1 MHIIDRRLN
10 PGGKSLANRQRFLRR
25 VRDVAQRAVREAARE
40 KDIKDLGKDGH
51 VTVPVDGVREPKFTR
66 NPSTG
71 VQDHILPGNKTYIE
85 GDLIERPPGG
95 GGGGGGSGEAGDG
108 GADGEDSF
116 RFVLTREEFLELF
129 LEDLEL
135 PDLAKRRLAVVET
148 ATLRRAGYTV
158 SGSPANL
165 SIGRTLRNSLSRRI
179 ALKRPKAAET
189 AALEEEIRALEES
202 EPDAA
207 ILDEMRAELERLR
220 TRSHRIP
227 YVDPIDLR
235 YRRFEPY
242 PRPVAQAVMFCLMD
256 VSGSMTEHMK
266 DLAKRFY
273 ILLHIF
279 LTRRYK
285 HVEIV
290 FIRHTDHAKE
300 VDEETFFGSRET
312 GGTLVSSALV
322 EMKRIIAE
330 RYSPD
335 DWNIYAAQ
343 ASDGDNVSSDGAT
356 SQDLLRSAILPAC
369 QYFAYLEVGDE
380 GGPRAGFVEHRTT
393 LWRTY
398 EPVAKANS
406 VLAMRKVN
414 HRRDIYPVFRELFSR
429 NKAGQEA
436 AAP

>member
-1 MHIIDRRLN
+1 MHIVDRRLN
-10 PGGKSLANRQRFLRR
+10 PGGKSLPNRQRFLRR
-25 VRDVAQRAVREAARE
+25 VKDVAQRAVRESARE
-40 KDIKDLGKDGH
+40 KDIKNLGKDGRI
-51 VTVPVDGVREPKFTR
+51 TVPGDGVREPRFSR
-66 NPSTG
+66 QPGTG
-71 VQDHILPGNKTYIE
+71 HQDYILPGNKTYVE
-85 GDLIERPPGG
+85 GDRIERPPGG
-95 GGGGGGSGEAGDG
+95 GGGGGAGEGGDG
-108 GADGEDSF
+108 GENGEDAF
-116 RFVLTREEFLELF
+116 HFVLTREEFLDLF

-148 ATLRRAGYTV
+148 EGLRRAGYTV

-165 SIGRTLRNSLSRRI
+165 ALSRTLRNSMSRRI
-179 ALKRPKAAET
+179 ALKRPKLEEV
-189 AALEEEIRALEES
+189 AALEAEIAAAEAANDPRL
-202 EPDAA
+202 PD
-207 ILDEMRAELERLR
+207 LQLKLLGLRER
-220 TRSHRIP
+220 SKRIP

-235 YRRFEPY
+235 FRRFEPY
-242 PRPVAQAVMFCLMD
+242 PKPIAQAVMFCLMD

-290 FIRHTDHAKE
+290 FIRHTDKAAE

-322 EMKRIIAE
+322 EMKRIVTE

-343 ASDGDNVSSDGAT
+343 ASDGDNVSSDGPT
-356 SQDLLRSAILPAC
+356 STELLRAHILPAC
-369 QYFAYLEVGDE
+369 QHFAYLEVGDE
-380 GGPRAGFVEHRTT
+380 NGPRAGFVEHRTT

-398 EPVAKANS
+398 EALAKAGEP
-406 VLAMRKVN
+406 LAMRKVN
-414 HRRDIYPVFRELFSR
+414 HRRDIYPVFRELFGR
-429 NKAGQEA
+429 KDARAEA
-436 AAP
+436 

>member
-1 MHIIDRRLN
+1 MHIVDRRLN
-10 PGGKSLANRQRFLRR
+10 PGGKSLPNRQRFLRR
-25 VRDVAQRAVREAARE
+25 VKDVAQRAVRESARE
-40 KDIKDLGKDGH
+40 KDIKDLGKDGRIS
-51 VTVPVDGVREPKFTR
+51 VPGDGVREPRFSR
-66 NPSTG
+66 QPGTG
-71 VQDHILPGNKTYIE
+71 HQDYILPGNKTYVE
-85 GDLIERPPGG
+85 GDRIERPPGG
-95 GGGGGGSGEAGDG
+95 GGGGGAGEGGEGSENS
-108 GADGEDSF
+108 EDAF
-116 RFVLTREEFLELF
+116 HFVLTREEFLDLF

-148 ATLRRAGYTV
+148 EGLRRAGYTV

-165 SIGRTLRNSLSRRI
+165 ALSRTLRNSMSRRI
-179 ALKRPKAAET
+179 ALKRPKLEEV
-189 AALEEEIRALEES
+189 AALEAEIAEAEAANDPRLPDLTLKLLE
-202 EPDAA
+202 
-207 ILDEMRAELERLR
+207 LRER
-220 TRSHRIP
+220 SKRIP

-235 YRRFEPY
+235 FRRFEPY
-242 PRPVAQAVMFCLMD
+242 PKPIAQAVMFCLMD

-290 FIRHTDHAKE
+290 FIRHTDKATE

-322 EMKRIIAE
+322 EMKRVVTE

-343 ASDGDNVSSDGAT
+343 ASDGDNVSSDGPT
-356 SQDLLRSAILPAC
+356 STELLRSHILPAC
-369 QYFAYLEVGDE
+369 QHFAYLEVGDE
-380 GGPRAGFVEHRTT
+380 NGPRAGFVEHRTT

-398 EPVAKANS
+398 EALAKAGEP
-406 VLAMRKVN
+406 LAMRKVN
-414 HRRDIYPVFRELFSR
+414 HRRDIYPVFRELFGR
-429 NKAGQEA
+429 KNAKAEA
-436 AAP
+436 

>member
-1 MHIIDRRLN
+1 MHIVDRRLN
-10 PGGKSLANRQRFLRR
+10 PGGKSLPNRQRFLRR
-25 VRDVAQRAVREAARE
+25 VKDVAQRAVRESARE
-40 KDIKDLGKDGH
+40 KDIKNLGKDGRIS
-51 VTVPVDGVREPKFTR
+51 VPGDGVREPRFSR
-66 NPSTG
+66 QPGTG
-71 VQDHILPGNKTYIE
+71 HQDYILPGNKTYVE
-85 GDLIERPPGG
+85 GDRIERPPGG
-95 GGGGGGSGEAGDG
+95 GGGGGAGEGGEGSENS
-108 GADGEDSF
+108 EDAF
-116 RFVLTREEFLELF
+116 HFVLTREEFLDLF

-148 ATLRRAGYTV
+148 EGLRRAGYTV

-165 SIGRTLRNSLSRRI
+165 ALSRTLRNSMSRRI
-179 ALKRPKAAET
+179 ALKRPKLEEV
-189 AALEEEIRALEES
+189 AALEAEIAEAEAANDPRL
-202 EPDAA
+202 PD
-207 ILDEMRAELERLR
+207 LTLKLMELRER
-220 TRSHRIP
+220 SKRIP

-235 YRRFEPY
+235 FRRFEPY
-242 PRPVAQAVMFCLMD
+242 PKPIAQAVMFCLMD

-290 FIRHTDHAKE
+290 FIRHTDKATE

-322 EMKRIIAE
+322 EMKRVVTE

-343 ASDGDNVSSDGAT
+343 ASDGDNVSSDGPT
-356 SQDLLRSAILPAC
+356 STELLRSHILPAC
-369 QYFAYLEVGDE
+369 QHFAYLEVGDE
-380 GGPRAGFVEHRTT
+380 NGPRAGFVEHRTT

-398 EPVAKANS
+398 EALAKAGEP
-406 VLAMRKVN
+406 LAMRKVN
-414 HRRDIYPVFRELFSR
+414 HRRDIYPVFRELFGR
-429 NKAGQEA
+429 KNAKAEA
-436 AAP
+436 

>member
-1 MHIIDRRLN
+1 MHIVDRRLN
-10 PGGKSLANRQRFLRR
+10 PGGKSLPNRQRFLRR
-25 VRDVAQRAVREAARE
+25 VKDVAQRAVRESARE
-40 KDIKDLGKDGH
+40 KDIKNLGKDGRIS
-51 VTVPVDGVREPKFTR
+51 VPGDGVREPRFSR
-66 NPSTG
+66 QPGTG
-71 VQDHILPGNKTYIE
+71 HQDYILPGNKTYVE
-85 GDLIERPPGG
+85 GDRIERPPGG
-95 GGGGGGSGEAGDG
+95 GGGGGSGEGGDG
-108 GADGEDSF
+108 GENSEDAF
-116 RFVLTREEFLELF
+116 HFVLTREEFLDLF

-148 ATLRRAGYTV
+148 EGLRRAGYTV

-165 SIGRTLRNSLSRRI
+165 ALSRTLRNSMSRRI
-179 ALKRPKAAET
+179 ALKRPKLEEV
-189 AALEEEIRALEES
+189 AALEAEIAEAEAANDPRL
-202 EPDAA
+202 PD
-207 ILDEMRAELERLR
+207 LQLKLLGLRER
-220 TRSHRIP
+220 SKRIP

-235 YRRFEPY
+235 FRRFEPY
-242 PRPVAQAVMFCLMD
+242 PKPIAQAVMFCLMD

-290 FIRHTDHAKE
+290 FIRHTDKATE

-322 EMKRIIAE
+322 EMKRIVTE

-343 ASDGDNVSSDGAT
+343 ASDGDNVSSDGPT
-356 SQDLLRSAILPAC
+356 STELLRAHILPAC
-369 QYFAYLEVGDE
+369 QHFAYLEVGDE
-380 GGPRAGFVEHRTT
+380 NGPRAGFVEHRTT

-398 EPVAKANS
+398 EALAKAGEP
-406 VLAMRKVN
+406 LAMRKVN
-414 HRRDIYPVFRELFSR
+414 HRRDIYPVFRELFGR
-429 NKAGQEA
+429 KDARAEA
-436 AAP
+436 

>member
-25 VRDVAQRAVREAARE
+25 VRDVAQRAVREAARDR
-40 KDIKDLGKDGH
+40 DIRTIDKEAS
-51 VTVPVDGVREPKFTR
+51 VTVPADGVREPKFVR
-66 NPSTG
+66 SPSSG
-71 VQDHILPGNKTYIE
+71 VQNHILPGNKTYVE
-85 GDLIERPPGG
+85 GDTIERPPRGQSGG
-95 GGGGGGSGEAGDG
+95 GGGQAGEGGQDS
-108 GADGEDSF
+108 EDSF
-116 RFVLTREEFLELF
+116 QFVLTREEFLELF

-148 ATLRRAGYTV
+148 EALRRAGYMV

-165 SIGRTLRNSLSRRI
+165 ALTRTLRNSLSRRI
-179 ALKRPKAAET
+179 ALKRPKADDL
-189 AALEEEIRALEES
+189 AALEAQVREIEARD
-202 EPDAA
+202 PDAPELA
-207 ILDEMRAELERLR
+207 DLLAELERVR
-220 TRSHRIP
+220 TRSQRIP
-227 YVDPIDLR
+227 YIDPIDLR
-235 YRRFEPY
+235 YRRFEAY

-279 LTRRYK
+279 LVRRYK

-290 FIRHTDHAKE
+290 FIRHTDQAKE

-322 EMKRIIAE
+322 EMKRIVAE
-330 RYSPD
+330 RYNPE

-343 ASDGDNVSSDGAT
+343 ASDGDNVSSDSTT

-369 QYFAYLEVGDE
+369 QHFAYLEVGDE
-380 GGPRAGFVEHRTT
+380 TGPRAGFVEHRTT

-398 EPVAKANS
+398 EPVSKTNP

-414 HRRDIYPVFRELFSR
+414 HRRDIYPVFRELFAR
-429 NKAGQEA
+429 KAGQET

>member
-1 MHIIDRRLN
+1 MHIVDRRLN
-10 PGGKSLANRQRFLRR
+10 PGGKSLPNRQRFLRR
-25 VRDVAQRAVREAARE
+25 VKDVAQRAVRESARE
-40 KDIKDLGKDGH
+40 KDIKNLGKDGRIS
-51 VTVPVDGVREPKFTR
+51 VPGDGVREPRFSR
-66 NPSTG
+66 QPGTG
-71 VQDHILPGNKTYIE
+71 HQDYILPGNKTYVE
-85 GDLIERPPGG
+85 GDRIERPPGG
-95 GGGGGGSGEAGDG
+95 GGGGGSGEG
-108 GADGEDSF
+108 GEGGENSEDAF
-116 RFVLTREEFLELF
+116 HFVLTREEFLDLF

-148 ATLRRAGYTV
+148 EGLRRAGYTV

-165 SIGRTLRNSLSRRI
+165 ALSRTLRNSMSRRI
-179 ALKRPKAAET
+179 ALKRPKLEEV
-189 AALEEEIRALEES
+189 AALEAEIAAAEAANDPRL
-202 EPDAA
+202 PD
-207 ILDEMRAELERLR
+207 LQLKLLGLRER
-220 TRSHRIP
+220 SKRIP

-235 YRRFEPY
+235 FRRFEPY
-242 PRPVAQAVMFCLMD
+242 PKPIAQAVMFCLMD

-290 FIRHTDHAKE
+290 FIRHTDRAAE

-322 EMKRIIAE
+322 EMKRIVTE

-343 ASDGDNVSSDGAT
+343 ASDGDNVSSDGPT
-356 SQDLLRSAILPAC
+356 STELLRAHILPAC
-369 QYFAYLEVGDE
+369 QHFAYLEVGDE
-380 GGPRAGFVEHRTT
+380 NGPRAGFVEHRTT

-398 EPVAKANS
+398 EALAKAGEP
-406 VLAMRKVN
+406 LAMRKVN
-414 HRRDIYPVFRELFSR
+414 HRRDIYPVFRELFGR
-429 NKAGQEA
+429 KDARAEA
-436 AAP
+436 

>member
-1 MHIIDRRLN
+1 MHIVDRRLN
-10 PGGKSLANRQRFLRR
+10 PGGKSLPNRQRFLRR
-25 VRDVAQRAVREAARE
+25 VKDVAQRAVRESARE
-40 KDIKDLGKDGH
+40 KDIKDLGKDGR
-51 VTVPVDGVREPKFTR
+51 VTVPADGVREPRFSR
-66 NPSTG
+66 QPGTG
-71 VQDHILPGNKTYIE
+71 LQDHILPGNKTYVE
-85 GDLIERPPGG
+85 GDTIERPPGG
-95 GGGGGGSGEAGDG
+95 GGGRGSGEGGDG
-108 GADGEDSF
+108 GENGEDAF
-116 RFVLTREEFLELF
+116 RFVLTRDEFLELF

-148 ATLRRAGYTV
+148 EGLRRAGYTV

-165 SIGRTLRNSLSRRI
+165 ALTRTLRNSMSRRI
-179 ALKRPKAAET
+179 ALKRPKPEEL
-189 AALEEEIRALEES
+189 AALEAQL
-202 EPDAA
+202 A
-207 ILDEMRAELERLR
+207 EMRESDPERSDLELALLGLRERAK
-220 TRSHRIP
+220 RIP

-279 LTRRYK
+279 LTRRYR

-290 FIRHTDHAKE
+290 FIRHTDRATE
-300 VDEETFFGSRET
+300 VDEETFFSSRET

-343 ASDGDNVSSDGAT
+343 ASDGDNVSSDGPTAT
-356 SQDLLRSAILPAC
+356 ELLRAHILPAC
-369 QYFAYLEVGDE
+369 QHFAYLEVGDE
-380 GGPRAGFVEHRTT
+380 NGPRAGFVEHRTT

-398 EPVAKANS
+398 EAIAKAGGGI
-406 VLAMRKVN
+406 AMRKVN
-414 HRRDIYPVFRELFSR
+414 HRREIYAVFRELFGR
-429 NKAGQEA
+429 KDARAEA
-436 AAP
+436 EA

>member
-1 MHIIDRRLN
+1 MHIVDRRLN
-10 PGGKSLANRQRFLRR
+10 PGGKSLPNRQRFLRR
-25 VRDVAQRAVREAARE
+25 VKDVAQRAVRESARE
-40 KDIKDLGKDGH
+40 KDIKDLGKDGRIS
-51 VTVPVDGVREPKFTR
+51 VPGDGVREPRFSR
-66 NPSTG
+66 QPGTG
-71 VQDHILPGNKTYIE
+71 HQDYILPGNKTYVE
-85 GDLIERPPGG
+85 GDRIERPPGG
-95 GGGGGGSGEAGDG
+95 GGGGGAGEGGEGSENS
-108 GADGEDSF
+108 EDAF
-116 RFVLTREEFLELF
+116 HFVLTREEFLDLF

-148 ATLRRAGYTV
+148 EGLRRAGYTV

-165 SIGRTLRNSLSRRI
+165 ALSRTLRNSMSRRI
-179 ALKRPKAAET
+179 ALKRPKLEEV
-189 AALEEEIRALEES
+189 AALEAEIAEAEAANDPRL
-202 EPDAA
+202 PD
-207 ILDEMRAELERLR
+207 LTLKLMELRER
-220 TRSHRIP
+220 SKRIP

-235 YRRFEPY
+235 FRRFEPY
-242 PRPVAQAVMFCLMD
+242 PKPIAQAVMFCLMD

-290 FIRHTDHAKE
+290 FIRHTDKATE

-322 EMKRIIAE
+322 EMKRVVTE

-343 ASDGDNVSSDGAT
+343 ASDGDNVSSDGPT
-356 SQDLLRSAILPAC
+356 STELLRSHILPAC
-369 QYFAYLEVGDE
+369 QHFAYLEVGDE
-380 GGPRAGFVEHRTT
+380 NGPRAGFVEHRTT

-398 EPVAKANS
+398 EALAKAGEP
-406 VLAMRKVN
+406 LAMRKVN
-414 HRRDIYPVFRELFSR
+414 HRRDIYPVFRELFGR
-429 NKAGQEA
+429 KNAKAEA
-436 AAP
+436 

>member
-1 MHIIDRRLN
+1 MHIVDRRLN
-10 PGGKSLANRQRFLRR
+10 PGGKSLPNRQRFLRR
-25 VRDVAQRAVREAARE
+25 VKDVAQRAVRESARE
-40 KDIKDLGKDGH
+40 KDIKDLGKDGRIS
-51 VTVPVDGVREPKFTR
+51 VPGDGVREPRFSR
-66 NPSTG
+66 QPGTG
-71 VQDHILPGNKTYIE
+71 HQDYILPGNKTYVE
-85 GDLIERPPGG
+85 GDRIERPPGG
-95 GGGGGGSGEAGDG
+95 GGGGGSGEG
-108 GADGEDSF
+108 GEGGENSEDAF
-116 RFVLTREEFLELF
+116 HFVLTREEFLDLF

-148 ATLRRAGYTV
+148 EGLRRAGYTV

-165 SIGRTLRNSLSRRI
+165 ALSRTLRNSMSRRI
-179 ALKRPKAAET
+179 ALKRPKLEEV
-189 AALEEEIRALEES
+189 AALEAEIAAAEAANDPRLPDLQTKLFGLRERAK
-202 EPDAA
+202 
-207 ILDEMRAELERLR
+207 
-220 TRSHRIP
+220 RIP

-235 YRRFEPY
+235 FRRFEPY
-242 PRPVAQAVMFCLMD
+242 PKPIAQAVMFCLMD

-290 FIRHTDHAKE
+290 FIRHTDKATE

-322 EMKRIIAE
+322 EMKRIVTE

-343 ASDGDNVSSDGAT
+343 ASDGDNVSSDGPT
-356 SQDLLRSAILPAC
+356 STELLRAHILPAC
-369 QYFAYLEVGDE
+369 QHFAYLEVGDE
-380 GGPRAGFVEHRTT
+380 NGPRAGFVEHRTT

-398 EPVAKANS
+398 EALAKAGEP
-406 VLAMRKVN
+406 LAMRKVN
-414 HRRDIYPVFRELFSR
+414 HRRDIYPVFRELFGR
-429 NKAGQEA
+429 KDARAEA
-436 AAP
+436 